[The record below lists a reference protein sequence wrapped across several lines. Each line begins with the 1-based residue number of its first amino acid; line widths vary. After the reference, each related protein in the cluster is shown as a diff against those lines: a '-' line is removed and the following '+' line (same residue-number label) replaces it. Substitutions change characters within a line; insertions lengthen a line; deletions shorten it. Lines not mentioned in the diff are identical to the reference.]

1 MDCTPCGNIQTM
13 NFDQYQHVIFDFD
26 ETLAT
31 IIMDWSPW
39 YKGVAEIVRKYQPSF
54 DDVNN
59 LSMQSVSEFINQYGQ
74 SFRDE
79 YVNFEINL
87 EKKNYQSYKI
97 IQKTLDLFQ
106 KFHKQNKNLYLLTS
120 NSKITVLPILEEL
133 KITNHFTKIVTLD
146 DVRNFKPSPIPFE
159 LIYVEGNDKKQ
170 YLMVGDS
177 VSDKGFAQNVGIDY
191 LNVRD
196 F

>member
-1 MDCTPCGNIQTM
+1 M

-39 YKGVAEIVRKYQPSF
+39 YEGVAKIVQKYQPSF
-54 DDVNN
+54 DNANN
-59 LSMQSVSEFINQYGQ
+59 LHMQSVSEFINQYGQ

-79 YVNFEINL
+79 YVNFEIDL
-87 EKKNYQSYKI
+87 ENKNYQSYKI
-97 IQKTLDLFQ
+97 IQKTLDLLQEFY
-106 KFHKQNKNLYLLTS
+106 KQNKNLYLLTS
-120 NSKITVLPILEEL
+120 NSKVTVLPILEEL
-133 KITNHFTKIVTLD
+133 KIADYFTKIVTLD

-159 LIYVEGNDKKQ
+159 SIYVEGNNKKQ

-177 VSDKGFAQNVGIDY
+177 VSDKGFAQNAGIDY
-191 LNVRD
+191 LDVD
-196 F
+196 DI

>member
-1 MDCTPCGNIQTM
+1 M

>member
-1 MDCTPCGNIQTM
+1 M

-39 YKGVAEIVRKYQPSF
+39 YEGVAEIVRKYQPSF
-54 DDVNN
+54 DDANN
-59 LSMQSVSEFINQYGQ
+59 LQMQSVSEFINQYGQ

-79 YVNFEINL
+79 YVNFEIDL
-87 EKKNYQSYKI
+87 ENKNYQSYKI
-97 IQKTLDLFQ
+97 IQKTLDLLQ
-106 KFHKQNKNLYLLTS
+106 EFHKQNKNLYLLTS
-120 NSKITVLPILEEL
+120 NSRVTVLPILEEL
-133 KITNHFTKIVTLD
+133 KITNHFKKIFTLD

-159 LIYVEGNDKKQ
+159 LIYVEGSDKKQ

-177 VSDKGFAQNVGIDY
+177 VSDKGFAQNAGINY
-191 LNVRD
+191 LDVD
-196 F
+196 DI